1 MMRRRMTRVVAGG
14 LAAVMLACAVPAV
27 PAKAEEVYREVLPYN
42 LEEQEK
48 ALLDSESAAAYTS
61 GAVTFP
67 LSGVS
72 VNMGEELVYHIF
84 RQGNAAARQ
93 KVTLAVL
100 DLSAGYG
107 EDYEILTDKTAVPGK
122 ANRILDGR
130 GVIYDVYPGT
140 NVMQDEPAGR
150 QGETAGNQDT
160 GAGNAQAPDEPG
172 QNGVTG
178 LSGDGMNEEEIR
190 KIASAVFEM
199 EFDEGEQEK
208 EIRIRAKVPEQAVG
222 NKELQL
228 IVLEC
233 EGDLK
238 KGENTSTA
246 VTLMETRE
254 VEEPEISIVED
265 SAEVVDGYVTVLVKR
280 TGNTAGYSA
289 YMLEAEDQ
297 TAVNG
302 EDYILKSTQLTFS
315 PGVSRQRV
323 HIPLIASDAQ
333 GEKTFTLRAAQ
344 SEEEITYQAASKGA
358 AFKSSR
364 ELVDIPMSE
373 FEKGAST
380 VGGFTFDSKDNGER
394 YELSFDTG
402 IGDGSNRSASIMTR
416 QSYDFTGIKEIRLSA
431 SYQVGTIMGDHLDVY
446 ASNTDYCENKTALG
460 QIESNRY
467 GARMDTVSLTGQ
479 GIHNASVSR
488 TGEYHIYIT
497 AEQHGGLGHI
507 GYNLYNQEFDGNKG
521 HLALVKQGYKLK
533 ILSPAAVI
541 QNGVENAPAGDL
553 KLTLT
558 SDSSVS
564 GSTIDT
570 AYRDETYTISYSLM
584 DESAH
589 YTGYELLD
597 GNNKVFYSEKT
608 ESPVFTL
615 SSELIQKYSTRIS
628 DDTFTIRPVFER
640 ETSQVEVL
648 RQDFAAMGMDT
659 VNAEIDMGNCRA
671 VYKDN
676 GIEIATVTWNSPYYA
691 HGDTMAFR
699 VTENKAYMG
708 DYHFSAYQVCSG
720 ASKEA
725 AQTNPLYYTDPQ
737 WSTEV
742 SAGYYAVTP
751 MVSNRNARLLLNVS
765 GASHGDFPGKPKN
778 LNGDSCTVEDYDGKY
793 DCNSVVAFAAKPAD
807 GYRAK
812 WSYRDVASGQTK
824 TYYGSRFYYRVQFP
838 VLLTDNHVSL
848 EFEKCDAGQEYSVV
862 ADVYMQGG
870 DVLHQPDAKSEM
882 YTPLLNANVSLEG
895 EERITR
901 EDGSTEV
908 FTLKARP
915 DETYTALVTAN
926 NRNYIQEVAIGGSKG
941 GSLRQ
946 EMKLSYYYEGPRVT
960 NVRYFD
966 YDGTVQNGD
975 VIYLENETDGCIL
988 GATVEAAGQEVT
1000 DVLFQLKS
1008 ADGTPKGEAVAGEHN
1023 GSEYLWSAALGM
1035 LAEQGDQIW
1044 VELVNRT
1051 YDEEGNVA
1059 AQTSYGEVNTGYSV
1073 VIAEFDDASY
1083 IPDTGDVDC
1092 NIPVLG
1098 NMYFL
1103 FSVKGIK
1110 PILTTSKSGNITY
1123 MTIGLNFGAAKNF
1136 LKKDTG
1142 FALTGWQGYANLW
1155 KNGLQM
1161 MSPKATQEQKL
1172 AGKQA
1177 LKKSVLAVNF
1187 SVSVQLALYNAEID
1201 YQSHLLCV
1209 GAWMS
1214 VGFNTSYT
1222 FNMPFTIEGFPM
1234 FVSLTVSGGFSDMLQ
1249 VMPSDEAG
1257 YVDVRNMHDPT
1268 KSSYK
1273 PGNDFNVFL
1282 SIGLAVGA
1290 GVNGLLSVSGGGTGK
1305 MTFDWID
1312 FGYGNGKLSLTVDCR
1327 IEALLIGRTFSY
1339 KAANLTMFDTNPYLP
1354 GEDDADDPDAA
1365 ANGEAAADR
1374 QAQETAEQKILE
1386 AANNQ
1391 MQRAKLG
1398 ELKLR
1403 MPAEYH
1409 QSVDPGS
1416 IGNGGALISD
1426 AYEFSRPK
1434 LYPLEGG
1441 KYMVLATVDGS
1452 LVSGLGGDAAG
1463 KAVLSYAVYDSAA
1476 GRYESDAD
1484 GKIFHSIEPKE
1495 KAGANGDSVN
1505 FHPCVTGIGDGKYVI
1520 LWNSVLYGDKKDSLS
1535 LADMRTVIKAA
1546 VYDSGK
1552 AETDPGRMVYKSL
1565 VKEEE
1570 DENIVSGIV
1579 MDAVYDESAGEVVV
1593 LYRNLGLEGMT
1604 GEHTLAD
1611 LSRSNSVLAC
1621 TSLPV
1626 GADSL
1631 ADPDTAFTKSVIL
1644 AEGGAGKVLK
1654 TADLDLV
1661 DGRPV
1666 CVYHVTEGEQ
1676 AGILNDAEE
1685 GSENHIYLTSLAHQS
1700 QNGYAADAECEV
1712 TEDSSLYHG
1721 NPKLMDGMLM
1731 WKQEGRMAAADAA
1744 EVLAGIPEDEATGRR
1759 QSAGAGIASM
1769 VNAYAG
1775 NMENFTLIKGEDG
1788 KTYALWTEG
1797 METGTRVRMSV
1808 LEQAGG
1814 GAYTWGKGSTVF
1826 TTTGSRYIQAI
1837 SPAVDAAG
1845 NLQALYRETVV
1856 DSEAADDGS
1865 SAVCLRSVKL
1875 GAKPSAVDYAELAAD
1890 PGDQTEEDQAADK
1903 NQLENIGLH
1912 VSNLYPR
1919 AGETVTVTGKVRNE
1933 GVHRLEG
1940 SEVHLLA
1947 NGAPI
1952 AQEGAK
1958 ASVPA
1963 LAAGEETEVVFCYTV
1978 PEDFNG
1984 RTDLSLSVPRG
1995 QTESN
2000 VYRADGNPAVLQS
2013 IYSGA
2018 SLDIESIH
2026 YEPLHYADASS
2037 PARYQVTANIRN
2049 SGNAPSGETTL
2060 VLSHIE
2066 LGEEDQVQD
2075 TPLGTCEIPA
2085 LEPQESE
2092 QAVFEVSVGPEY
2104 FTKGEYRTASVGA
2117 AIYEAY
2123 GTDGQTMRCAMLDY
2137 LPVEQQP
2144 EALSLNAEKTK
2155 KLGIRQKKSIM
2166 VRTDPL
2172 DAKEFETLTY
2182 ESLDESIARVDENGV
2197 LTGVK
2202 KGTCTVVVRTAG
2214 GLEAQVEVQV
2224 VKDPVPDENPG
2235 GTKPGDPGVSG
2246 GDGAGSNGTP
2256 GEERPGDGSM
2266 AAGNTKPGKKVKTG
2280 DDAGWMFW
2288 WILLLAGAGMAGGM
2302 VCYKKRR
2309 G

>member
-1 MMRRRMTRVVAGG
+1 MMRRLMTRVVAGG

-27 PAKAEEVYREVLPYN
+27 PACAEEIYREVLPYN

-48 ALLDSESAAAYTS
+48 ALLNSESAAAYTS

-93 KVTLAVL
+93 KATLAVL

-107 EDYEILTDKTAVPGK
+107 EDYEILADGTAVQGK
-122 ANRILDGR
+122 TNRILDGR
-130 GVIYDVYPGT
+130 GVTYDVYPGT
-140 NVMQDEPAGR
+140 NVIQD
-150 QGETAGNQDT
+150 
-160 GAGNAQAPDEPG
+160 AQEESDKSRDAA
-172 QNGVTG
+172 G
-178 LSGDGMNEEEIR
+178 LSEGQMNEDEIR
-190 KIASAVFEM
+190 EVASAVFDV
-199 EFDEGEQEK
+199 EFGEGEQAK

-228 IVLEC
+228 MVLEC
-233 EGDLK
+233 EGDLL
-238 KGENTSTA
+238 KGENTSTV

-265 SAEVVDGYVTVLVKR
+265 SAEVVNGYVTALVKR

-315 PGVSRQRV
+315 PGVSRQRI
-323 HIPLIASDAQ
+323 HIPLIASEEQ

-358 AFKSSR
+358 QAFKGSR

-373 FEKGAST
+373 FGKGAST
-380 VGGFTFDSKDNGER
+380 VGDFTFDSKDNGER

-402 IGDGSNRSASIMTR
+402 IGDGSNRSASIVTR
-416 QSYDFTGIKEIRLSA
+416 QTYDLTGIRAIRLSA

-467 GARMDTVSLTGQ
+467 GARIDTVSLTGQ

-507 GYNLYNQEFDGNKG
+507 GYNLYNQNFDGDKG
-521 HLALVKQGYKLK
+521 HLALVKQDYKLK
-533 ILSPAAVI
+533 ILNPAAVI
-541 QNGVENAPAGDL
+541 QNGAENAPAGDL

-564 GSTIDT
+564 GSTIDA

-628 DDTFTIRPVFER
+628 DNTFTIRPVFER
-640 ETSQVEVL
+640 ETSQMEVL

-720 ASKEA
+720 AGKEA
-725 AQTNPLYYTDPQ
+725 ALTNPLYYTDPQ
-737 WSTEV
+737 WSAVV

-765 GASHGDFPGKPKN
+765 GASHGDFPGKPQELK
-778 LNGDSCTVEDYDGKY
+778 GDSYTVEDYDGKY
-793 DCNSVVAFAAKPAD
+793 DCNSVAAFAAKPAE

-824 TYYGSRFYYRVQFP
+824 TCYGSRFYYRVQFP

-848 EFEKCDAGQEYSVV
+848 EFEKCDAVQEYSVV

-882 YTPLLNANVSLEG
+882 YTPLPNANVSLEG
-895 EERITR
+895 EDRMTR

-908 FTLKARP
+908 FTLRARP

-988 GATVEAAGQEVT
+988 GATVETAGQEVT

-1008 ADGTPKGEAVAGEHN
+1008 ADGTPKGEAAAGEHN

-1051 YDEEGNVA
+1051 YDEEGNVTG
-1059 AQTSYGEVNTGYSV
+1059 QTSYGEVNTGYSV

-1136 LKKDTG
+1136 LKQDTG
-1142 FALTGWQGYANLW
+1142 FTLTGWQGYANLW
-1155 KNGLQM
+1155 KNGMQV
-1161 MSPKATQEQKL
+1161 MSPKATQDQKL

-1177 LKKSVLAVNF
+1177 LKKSALAVNF

-1249 VMPSDEAG
+1249 VMPSDETG

-1290 GVNGLLSVSGGGTGK
+1290 GVNGLLSASGGGTGK

-1354 GEDDADDPDAA
+1354 DEDAADAA
-1365 ANGEAAADR
+1365 AYGEAAAD
-1374 QAQETAEQKILE
+1374 QKI
-1386 AANNQ
+1386 
-1391 MQRAKLG
+1391 QRAKLG
-1398 ELKLR
+1398 ELKLK

-1416 IGNGGALISD
+1416 SGNGGALITD

-1434 LYPLEGG
+1434 LYPLEAG
-1441 KYMVLATVDGS
+1441 KYMVFATVDGS
-1452 LVSGLGGDAAG
+1452 LVSGLEGDAAG

-1476 GRYESDAD
+1476 GRYESDAK
-1484 GKIFHSIEPKE
+1484 GRIFRSIEPKE

-1520 LWNSVLYGDKKDSLS
+1520 LWNSVLYGDKEDSLS

-1546 VYDSGK
+1546 VYDSRK
-1552 AETDPGRMVYKSL
+1552 AETDPGSMVYKSL
-1565 VKEEE
+1565 VKEDE

-1579 MDAVYDESAGEVVV
+1579 MDAVYDESVGEVAV

-1626 GADSL
+1626 GTDSL
-1631 ADPDTAFTKSVIL
+1631 ADPDTTFTKSVIL
-1644 AEGGAGKVLK
+1644 AEGGNGKVLK

-1661 DGRPV
+1661 DGHPV
-1666 CVYHVTEGEQ
+1666 CAYHVTEGEQ

-1685 GSENHIYLTSLAHQS
+1685 GSENHIYLTSLAHQG

-1712 TEDSSLYHG
+1712 TEDSGFYHG
-1721 NPKLMDGMLM
+1721 GPKLMDGMLM

-1744 EVLAGIPEDEATGRR
+1744 EVLAGIPEDGTAGRR
-1759 QSAGAGIASM
+1759 QSAGTGIASM

-1788 KTYALWTEG
+1788 KVYSLWTEG

-1808 LEQAGG
+1808 LEPAGD

-1826 TTTGSRYIQAI
+1826 TTTGRRYIQAI

-1856 DSEAADDGS
+1856 DAKAADDGS

-1875 GAKPSAVDYAELAAD
+1875 GAKQSAIDYAELAAA
-1890 PGDQTEEDQAADK
+1890 PGDQAADK
-1903 NQLENIGLH
+1903 NQLENIGLY
-1912 VSNLYPR
+1912 VSNLYPQ
-1919 AGETVTVTGKVRNE
+1919 AGETVIVTGKVRNE

-1940 SEVHLLA
+1940 GEVYLLA
-1947 NGAPI
+1947 DGAPI
-1952 AQEGAK
+1952 GQEGAK

-1978 PEDFNG
+1978 PEDFDG

-2000 VYRADGNPAVLQS
+2000 VYRADGNPVVLQS

-2037 PARYQVTANIRN
+2037 PVRYQVTANIRN
-2049 SGNAPSGETTL
+2049 SGNAPSGDTEL

-2066 LGEEDQVQD
+2066 LGEEDRVRD

-2085 LEPQESE
+2085 LEPQESY
-2092 QAVFEVSVGPEY
+2092 QAVFDMSVGPEY
-2104 FTKGEYRTASVGA
+2104 FTGGEYRTASVGA

-2123 GTDGQTMRCAMLDY
+2123 GTDSQNMRYAMLDY

-2144 EALSLNAEKTK
+2144 EALRLSAEKTK
-2155 KLGIRQKKSIM
+2155 KLGIQQKKSIM
-2166 VRTDPL
+2166 VQTDPL

-2214 GLEAQVEVQV
+2214 GLEAQVKVQV
-2224 VKDPVPDENPG
+2224 VKDPVPDEKPD

-2246 GDGAGSNGTP
+2246 GDGPGGGTT
-2256 GEERPGDGSM
+2256 GEEKPGDGSA
-2266 AAGNTKPGKKVKTG
+2266 AAGNTKPGKNVKTG
-2280 DDAGWMFW
+2280 DNAGWIFW